1 MQDIANGI
9 VPFDKIICTQE
20 HINSLKK
27 YARSL
32 GPKGL
37 MPNTKSGT
45 LVGQDMIVEQV
56 KQSKLGLI
64 EFRTSPEAFI
74 MTKIGVRSFEPEEL
88 EKNFDALMMALVE
101 KKPEV
106 VKGRYLMRGMIKSSM
121 SPSIKVDLGKWI

>member
-1 MQDIANGI
+1 
-9 VPFDKIICTQE
+9 
-20 HINSLKK
+20 
-27 YARSL
+27 
-32 GPKGL
+32 
-37 MPNTKSGT
+37 
-45 LVGQDMIVEQV
+45 
-56 KQSKLGLI
+56 
-64 EFRTSPEAFI
+64 